1 MSQEKIYDDF
11 FGILTNHNKLN
22 ELTPLPD
29 NETSSDDEALKSLK
43 AATGSF
49 DQRSKADLNI
59 HESTD
64 YEVLMRIFEDIYIN
78 PDDTIVDFGCGMG
91 RVLFYCNN
99 RFFCNVKGIEI
110 NPDVY
115 KALFDNAEN
124 YHTKFMEQRDK
135 FSILNIHASEYEI
148 APTDN
153 FFYFFNPFSA
163 DVLEGIIKKIM
174 KSVHEN
180 LRQITIILYYCTF
193 EMMSV
198 IRKFPHR
205 LEKVIKLPGYDEDPD
220 EKAYIYML

>member
-1 MSQEKIYDDF
+1 MSQERIYDDF

-29 NETSSDDEALKSLK
+29 
-43 AATGSF
+43 
-49 DQRSKADLNI
+49 ADINI

-64 YEVLMRIFEDIYIN
+64 YEVLMRIFEEIYIN

-99 RFFCNVKGIEI
+99 RFFCNVKGIEL
-110 NPDVY
+110 NPEVY
-115 KALFDNAEN
+115 NALNKNAEN
-124 YHTKFMEQRDK
+124 YHSKFMEQREK
-135 FSILNIHASEYEI
+135 FALLNMHAGEYEI
-148 APTDN
+148 SPADN

-163 DVLEGIIKKIM
+163 EVLEGIIKKIM
-174 KSVHEN
+174 RSVHEN

-198 IRKFPHR
+198 IRKFPLR
-205 LEKVIKLPGYDEDPD
+205 LDKVIKLPGYE
-220 EKAYIYML
+220 EEKKKKAYIYTL

>member
-1 MSQEKIYDDF
+1 MSQERIYDDF
-11 FGILTNHNKLN
+11 FGILTNHEKLN

-29 NETSSDDEALKSLK
+29 Y
-43 AATGSF
+43 G
-49 DQRSKADLNI
+49 I

-64 YEVLMRIFEDIYIN
+64 YEVLMRIFEEIYIN

-99 RFFCNVKGIEI
+99 RFFCNVTGIE
-110 NPDVY
+110 NNQEVFNTLY
-115 KALFDNAEN
+115 NNAES
-124 YHTKFMEQRDK
+124 YHVKFMEQREK
-135 FSILNIHASEYEI
+135 FSLLNMHAGEYEI

-163 DVLEGIIKKIM
+163 DVLENIIKKIM

-198 IRKFPHR
+198 VRKFPLR
-205 LEKVIKLPGYDEDPD
+205 LEKVIKLPGYEEDPD
-220 EKAYIYML
+220 EKAYIYCL